1 MAETTDP
8 TPAIREAAALHQQG
22 RHDQA
27 ELAYRNI
34 LKEHPAEARVWNMLG
49 QLLAERGR
57 PRECEAAIAK
67 AIELQPET
75 FVFHY
80 FHGLS
85 LLRLNRMRDAADAFA
100 EACRLNPEH
109 IESHRQRCLTLRR
122 LGDADALREATEE
135 MHASLPS
142 DPDEALRTAAQY
154 EGTPRDA
161 EAGVLLRHAA
171 RVSPEH
177 PGVLTALGRR
187 LLGVGEAA
195 TARTLLEKAVELAP
209 ETLGAAEALVLA
221 SEASGD
227 GGSAR
232 WFAGEALQRDPGSPE
247 LLLALGR
254 LDRIDG
260 DLASAQRTLEE
271 LFRSERVTGKLLYAK
286 IAYELGRVYEA
297 GGAFD
302 HAFDAFT
309 RAQQVLTQRT
319 KFAKVA
325 PQAMPSMLRF
335 MHEACQTPPEGWP
348 ETSERTPPVYVVG
361 FPGSG
366 VSLAGKLLAQ
376 AQGATLLPH
385 SPLASLMNRAT
396 AITGAQHPRAALDAL
411 TDEQAAELRR
421 IYEADARDAHNARS
435 IETIAEET
443 PLRWIDASPMNG
455 VRLALVRRL
464 FPDAPV
470 IIAARDPRDACI
482 TAFRSVTEPDWASV
496 HTHEPANTARF
507 VGLYTTVLRKGLET
521 LGLHTHT
528 LRYED
533 LLKDPEAEIGKALA
547 FAGLRADAAALA
559 PQVTP
564 RKLPLW
570 HNYAH
575 RMHEAVELLTPMAE

>member
-22 RHDQA
+22 RHEQA
-27 ELAYRNI
+27 EQAYRNI
-34 LKEHPAEARVWNMLG
+34 LKDHPAEARVWNMLG

-109 IESHRQRCLTLRR
+109 VESHRQRCLTLRR
-122 LGDADALREATEE
+122 LGDAEALREATEQ
-135 MHASLPS
+135 MHASLPA
-142 DPDEALRTAAQY
+142 DPDEAMRLAAQY

-161 EAGVLLRHAA
+161 EAGVLLRHAYLVA
-171 RVSPEH
+171 PEH
-177 PGVLTALGRR
+177 AGVLTALGRR
-187 LLGVGEAA
+187 LLAVGEAA
-195 TARTLLEKAVELAP
+195 QARTLLEKAVELAP
-209 ETLGAAEALVLA
+209 ETPGAAEALVLA

-254 LDRIDG
+254 LDRVEG
-260 DLASAQRTLEE
+260 DLASAQRTLED
-271 LFRSERVTGKLLYAK
+271 LIRSERVTGKMLYAK
-286 IAYELGRVYEA
+286 VAYELGRVYEA

-302 HAFDAFT
+302 PAFDAFT

-319 KFAKVA
+319 GFAKVA

-335 MHEACQTPPEGWP
+335 MHEACQNAPEGWP
-348 ETSERTPPVYVVG
+348 ESSEGATPVFVVG

-366 VSLAGKLLAQ
+366 VSLIGKLLAQ
-376 AQGATLLPH
+376 AEGAALLPH
-385 SPLASLMNRAT
+385 SPLASLMNRAA

-435 IETIAEET
+435 VETIAEET

-455 VRLALVRRL
+455 VRLVLIRRL
-464 FPDAPV
+464 FPSAPV
-470 IIAARDPRDACI
+470 IVAARDPRDACI
-482 TAFRSVTEPDWASV
+482 AAFRSVTEPDWASV

-521 LGLHTHT
+521 MGLRSHT

-533 LLKDPEAEIGKALA
+533 LLQDAEARIAEALQ
-547 FAGLRADAAALA
+547 FAGLDADAQALA
-559 PQVTP
+559 ARIRP

-575 RMHEAVELLTPMAE
+575 RMPDAIELLTPMAE

>member
-27 ELAYRNI
+27 EQAYRNI
-34 LKEHPAEARVWNMLG
+34 LKDHPAEARVWNMLG

-67 AIELQPET
+67 AIAAQPET

-122 LGDADALREATEE
+122 MGEASELAAATEQ
-135 MHASLPS
+135 MHASLPP
-142 DPDEALRTAAQY
+142 DPDEALETAARY

-161 EAGVLLRHAA
+161 EAGVLLRHAY

-187 LLGVGEAA
+187 LLAVGEAA
-195 TARTLLEKAVELAP
+195 RARPLLEKAVELSP
-209 ETLGAAEALVLA
+209 ETPGAAEALVLA

-254 LDRIDG
+254 LDRVDG

-271 LFRSERVTGKLLYAK
+271 LMRSERVTGKMLYAK
-286 IAYELGRVYEA
+286 VAYELGRVYEA

-319 KFAKVA
+319 RYAKVP

-335 MHEACQTPPEGWP
+335 MHEACQSPPEGWP
-348 ETSERTPPVYVVG
+348 ETSEGASPVFVVG

-366 VSLAGKLLAQ
+366 VSMVGGLLAQ
-376 AQGATLLPH
+376 AEGATLLPQ

-396 AITGAQHPRAALDAL
+396 AVTGAQTPREALDKL

-421 IYEADARDAHNARS
+421 IYEADARDACNARS

-455 VRLALVRRL
+455 VRLVLIRRL

-470 IIAARDPRDACI
+470 IVVGRDPRDACI
-482 TAFRSVTEPDWASV
+482 EAFRQVAEPDWATV
-496 HTHEPANTARF
+496 HTHEPDNTARF
-507 VGLYTTVLRKGLET
+507 VSLYTTVLRKGLET
-521 LGLHTHT
+521 MGLRTHEV
-528 LRYED
+528 RYED
-533 LLKDPEAEIGKALA
+533 MLQDAESKISETLA
-547 FAGLRADAAALA
+547 FAGLDADASALA
-559 PQVTP
+559 AQIKP

-575 RMHEAVELLTPMAE
+575 RMPEAIELLTPMAG